1 MLVKPTRFRNSIRRY
16 TPTATTA
23 YGQLCLG
30 NRCIGNLLLVNQ
42 WHPVTTRAAM
52 ASYAVLGLL
61 LLSSLVAHISAEE
74 CYLPDGSSL
83 GGGLRVCDPS
93 APASACCASGD
104 ECTTNGFCKAGN
116 DGDNN
121 WLWRGGCTDKTWESD
136 SCPKY
141 CWDSSTSMATH
152 CCQLTNIFR

>member
-1 MLVKPTRFRNSIRRY
+1 MASRAV
-16 TPTATTA
+16 
-23 YGQLCLG
+23 
-30 NRCIGNLLLVNQ
+30 LLLF
-42 WHPVTTRAAM
+42 
-52 ASYAVLGLL
+52 
-61 LLSSLVAHISAEE
+61 LSSLVAHINAET

-83 GGGLRVCDPS
+83 GDGLRVCDPS

-136 SCPKY
+136 SCPKH
-141 CWDSSTSMATH
+141 CWDSSTSMDSQPIRK
-152 CCQLTNIFR
+152 CQSLIFYRRFCSRCQLQGNGMLRGFLLLLIPRWILSTGRTLV